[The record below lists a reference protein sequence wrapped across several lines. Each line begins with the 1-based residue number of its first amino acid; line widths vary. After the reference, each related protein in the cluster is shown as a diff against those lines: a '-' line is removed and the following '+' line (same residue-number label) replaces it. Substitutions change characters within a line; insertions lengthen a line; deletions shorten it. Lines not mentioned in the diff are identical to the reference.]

1 MIINYRKWYIILK
14 LTCIIKTVYLDLYY
28 DFEIQVKYKIMLKEE
43 IKKKCLEDA
52 DLFADL
58 CATTGKIPNAC
69 LQFLNRNSSIELRSY
84 EVLQVIK
91 KHTGLTEEDILNPIN
106 QSIWNMH

>member
-1 MIINYRKWYIILK
+1 
-14 LTCIIKTVYLDLYY
+14 
-28 DFEIQVKYKIMLKEE
+28 MLKEE

-84 EVLQVIK
+84 EVVGVIK
-91 KHTGLTEEDILNPIN
+91 KHTGLTEEDILNPISFHPTKKGHT
-106 QSIWNMH
+106 QIAKIILDTGIFKR

>member
-1 MIINYRKWYIILK
+1 
-14 LTCIIKTVYLDLYY
+14 
-28 DFEIQVKYKIMLKEE
+28 MLKEE

-91 KHTGLTEEDILNPIN
+91 KHTGLIEEDILNPIN
-106 QSIWNMH
+106 QSI